1 MICEKILGKIQDA
14 EFAGKKVDYV
24 DFPWD
29 EAFKRLH
36 RKKTRAGVD
45 IGINLDDSVLVRGL
59 NQDDVLA
66 VEGDTVIAVNIE
78 TTTPIA
84 SVNAKPLTTLVP
96 KKYKIT
102 QVKIVVMFE
111 SKILV
116 KALSKP
122 ELIAVNKFLPA
133 FNSSLVLSKI
143 RIFASTAIPTDN
155 TKPAIPASV
164 RVTGIA
170 LNKANNIKPY
180 TINAMSAIKPGN
192 R

>member
-1 MICEKILGKIQDA
+1 MVYYLNNYLKYLNWTLYIDLLMICEKILGKIQDA

-78 TTTPIA
+78 ECEAIEITVAEDQLHMIAKVCYEIGNRHAPLFWGKDRRTFLTPY
-84 SVNAKPLTTLVP
+84 NEPML
-96 KKYKIT
+96 
-102 QVKIVVMFE
+102 
-111 SKILV
+111 ILV
-116 KALSKP
+116 RKIPGVEAMVV
-122 ELIAVNKFLPA
+122 EDKFD
-133 FNSSLVLSKI
+133 FDNRISTSVSSHSH
-143 RIFASTAIPTDN
+143 
-155 TKPAIPASV
+155 
-164 RVTGIA
+164 
-170 LNKANNIKPY
+170 
-180 TINAMSAIKPGN
+180 
-192 R
+192 